1 MGLKQT
7 TTLFTMILQDKILF
21 ELEEIGEHTHT
32 QLTTCTT
39 EQEQFCI
46 FRFFVSYVSRGETHT
61 HTPHTHKLKK
71 NVTPHCSHY
80 KEEQVSIFSNFFL
93 L

>member
-1 MGLKQT
+1 MGLKQA
-7 TTLFTMILQDKILF
+7 TTLVTMILQDKILF

-46 FRFFVSYVSRGETHT
+46 FRFFVSYVSRGVYTHP
-61 HTPHTHKLKK
+61 HTPHTQTQEK
-71 NVTPHCSHY
+71 NYTS
-80 KEEQVSIFSNFFL
+80 L
-93 L
+93 LTLQRGAGLHI